1 MNIKH
6 EHVATIKGSH
16 NLDSYKL
23 YAREMDENSKVWWH
37 VLILL
42 FLLARTIRQCLVLQT
57 KCIFYVSDPL
67 PALLCRLLL
76 LWILN
81 YLGLARFVVA

>member
-1 MNIKH
+1 MNTWQQSKVRTTWIH
-6 EHVATIKGSH
+6 INYT
-16 NLDSYKL
+16 L
-23 YAREMDENSKVWWH
+23 RELDENSKVSWH

-67 PALLCRLLL
+67 TALLCRLLL

-81 YLGLARFVVA
+81 YLGLARFVVVYK